1 MRDVQRRQ
9 EDLQPHANAD
19 GEEAR
24 LKVATQALQT
34 FRVTIEQT
42 QVGRRMG
49 CGGQPGGGGSS
60 AGARRR
66 VMEAVLIGAVPGGR
80 AGVPL
85 RMAAKQARWWV
96 LWMAAQE
103 LVGAARAGVCRWC
116 RGPPLDPGTPPP
128 APQVELSNL
137 AGQLAEVRKQE
148 AELKAKYLEH
158 RCGWRWRGSCGD
170 QSVRGPCPGDQLS
183 AQIIRSAAEL
193 RLACSALC
201 VMR

>member
-1 MRDVQRRQ
+1 VKAMRDVQRRQ

-49 CGGQPGGGGSS
+49 CGGRPGGGGSS

-85 RMAAKQARWWV
+85 RMAAEQARWWV
-96 LWMAAQE
+96 
-103 LVGAARAGVCRWC
+103 
-116 RGPPLDPGTPPP
+116 DPGTPPP